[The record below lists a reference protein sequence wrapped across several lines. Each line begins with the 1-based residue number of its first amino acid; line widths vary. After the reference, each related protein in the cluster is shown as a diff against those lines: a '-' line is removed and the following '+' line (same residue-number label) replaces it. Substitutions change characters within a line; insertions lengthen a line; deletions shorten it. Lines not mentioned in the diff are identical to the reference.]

1 MADETNVASL
11 TADVQHTLEARLQT
25 DEDRLLADEARI
37 AADERL
43 LRANRLVARIAIVL
57 AGTLIIAVAGLTI
70 SLFALNRNIET
81 VAKAA
86 PKDNSVGP
94 AALKTAAVTASK
106 IAPGSVSTG
115 AIAAG
120 GILRA
125 DIAPSAVGG
134 AQIAVGSVTGGDVR
148 HDTLTGAQIDERTLR
163 HVASA
168 QTAARAGTARDA
180 QSLGGV
186 SSSSYLS
193 RITVVRAAT
202 TASQQRTKG
211 PVAARCPSGM
221 RVVSGGASV
230 DGTSHG
236 VAIARSA
243 PDAGESWTAVANSY
257 RAPTVPW
264 RLVVTAICVTGGSR

>member
-115 AIAAG
+115 AIAADG
-120 GILRA
+120 VLRA

-134 AQIAVGSVTGGDVR
+134 AQIAVGSVTGGDVK
-148 HDTLTGAQIDERTLR
+148 HDTLTGAQIDERTL
-163 HVASA
+163 HQVPSA
-168 QTAARAGTARDA
+168 QTATRAGTARDA

-243 PDAGESWTAVANSY
+243 PDAGETWTAVANTY
-257 RAPTVPW
+257 HAPNVPW

>member
-1 MADETNVASL
+1 MADESNVARL
-11 TADVQHTLEARLQT
+11 TADAQHTLEARLQT

-43 LRANRLVARIAIVL
+43 LRGNRLVARIAIVL

-70 SLFALNRNIET
+70 SLFALNRNIDT

-106 IAPGSVSTG
+106 IAPGSVGTG

-120 GILRA
+120 GIRRA
-125 DIAPSAVGG
+125 DIAAGAVGG
-134 AQIAVGSVTGGDVR
+134 AQIALGSVTGGDVR
-148 HDTLTGAQIDERTLR
+148 HGTLTGAQIDERTLR

-168 QTAARAGTARDA
+168 QTAARAVSARDA

-186 SSSSYLS
+186 GSSSYLS

-202 TASQQRTKG
+202 TASRHRTKG

-243 PDAGESWTAVANSY
+243 PDAGETWTAVANSY

>member
-1 MADETNVASL
+1 MADESNGAGL
-11 TADVQHTLEARLQT
+11 AADAQHILEARLQI
-25 DEDRLLADEARI
+25 DEDRLRADEARM

-57 AGTLIIAVAGLTI
+57 AGTLIIAVAGLTV

-86 PKDNSVGP
+86 PKDDSVGP
-94 AALKTAAVTASK
+94 AALKVGAVTASK
-106 IAPGSVSTG
+106 IAPGSVSTD
-115 AIAAG
+115 AIAAAG
-120 GILRA
+120 VRRA
-125 DIAPSAVGG
+125 DIAPGAVGG
-134 AQIAVGSVTGGDVR
+134 AQIAVGSVTRGDVR
-148 HDTLTGAQIDERTLR
+148 HDTLTGAQIDEGTLR

-168 QTAARAGTARDA
+168 QTTAHAVTASDA
-180 QSLGGV
+180 QALGGV
-186 SSSSYLS
+186 SSSSYVS

-202 TASQQRTKG
+202 PASRQRTKG

-221 RVVSGGASV
+221 RVVSGGAAV

-264 RLVVTAICVTGGSR
+264 RLLVTAICVTGGSR